1 MEVLPVAPPP
11 KPRKLTEEEIRQ
23 MEEQEEDT
31 LRELRIYLR
40 DVAQRLVTDK
50 RFKAFTKPINPEE
63 VSIDL

>member
-1 MEVLPVAPPP
+1 MLPVAPPP

-23 MEEQEEDT
+23 LEEQEEDT

-40 DVAQRLVTDK
+40 DVAQRLVVDK
-50 RFKAFTKPINPEE
+50 RFKAFTKPIVSEE